1 LEACMHAAQNER
13 LPLRIVVQVLFS
25 EQLKLR
31 NAISG
36 VTLAR
41 AERVLDSSLQ
51 QQQAAASA
59 AGAGA
64 VRQILPLQD
73 GTNSQ
78 MDIRALQHDV
88 MFMKARFA
96 ELQKD
101 YSQVTQQVEKLTKQ
115 KGSWVK
121 RLFQS
126 KDNSESMNSSFPS
139 HPRWSRPWRNSI
151 S

>member
-1 LEACMHAAQNER
+1 
-13 LPLRIVVQVLFS
+13 LFS

-101 YSQVTQQVEKLTKQ
+101 YSQVTQQVPIPPSSALPFKYFTV
-115 KGSWVK
+115 GSRTW
-121 RLFQS
+121 
-126 KDNSESMNSSFPS
+126 
-139 HPRWSRPWRNSI
+139 
-151 S
+151 